1 MKMSF
6 QPCRRTQRALLM
18 GFWSG
23 TQGGRC
29 SCVGWQWK
37 GGEVWMCGVAVEG
50 RGGVGV
56 RGGSGG
62 EVRCGCE
69 GTV

>member
-1 MKMSF
+1 M
-6 QPCRRTQRALLM
+6 
-18 GFWSG
+18 
-23 TQGGRC
+23 
-29 SCVGWQWK
+29 GWQWK

-50 RGGVGV
+50 RGVGV